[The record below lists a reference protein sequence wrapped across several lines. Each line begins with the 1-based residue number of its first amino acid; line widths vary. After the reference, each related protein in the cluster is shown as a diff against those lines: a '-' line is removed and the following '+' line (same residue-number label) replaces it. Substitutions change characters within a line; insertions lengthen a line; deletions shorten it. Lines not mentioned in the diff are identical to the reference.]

1 MTEAPEVQPPEV
13 AVAPWLELATAVFTG
28 IAAVAAIWAVV
39 IAVRALAVSRETAA
53 VDQLFASFSELI
65 ACLQEI
71 GRLGEKLGGM
81 RDGERRSRAVIDG
94 PFQRFLA
101 ARSRVDLATEA
112 LGLRG
117 PYTESVLNLAHT
129 FAVGV
134 LQADEFGDITRV
146 MIRDDDRSWV
156 TELSWRPTPRE
167 EEVLA
172 RSLSFLE
179 VRQAKELI
187 DPDAVR
193 LAGLDEWWG
202 KRIADPDYQSGRSVY
217 SIKAT
222 YLTQN
227 ARLLDDFTREYV
239 QPMCEEALRAVAR
252 STKRMAKPL
261 A

>member
-1 MTEAPEVQPPEV
+1 M
-13 AVAPWLELATAVFTG
+13 APWLELATAVFTG